1 MRKEAYCC
9 LNTHTKPEIHGKHS
23 MFAQNQPFT
32 SKTEANL
39 TQNWQFFLKLL
50 AFFQSQY
57 NPTKIVI

>member
-1 MRKEAYCC
+1 MRKEPYCC

-39 TQNWQFFLKLL
+39 TQN
-50 AFFQSQY
+50 
-57 NPTKIVI
+57 